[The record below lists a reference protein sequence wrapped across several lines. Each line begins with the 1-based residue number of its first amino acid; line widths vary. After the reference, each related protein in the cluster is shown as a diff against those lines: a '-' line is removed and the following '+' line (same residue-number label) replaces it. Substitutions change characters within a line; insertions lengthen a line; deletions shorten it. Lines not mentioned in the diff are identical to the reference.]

1 MAMVLTTRVVIA
13 GRRSRMRPCARPSWG
28 RSSRG
33 GGALRLGEP
42 ASAVLAH
49 QVAVARDIGHKD
61 RRQPAFNLL
70 PAHLVM
76 GPQKTLLLRLRFNP
90 TPSEGEFI
98 VPDRLRLTLEPVL
111 VWEIADRLDDIA
123 RQVDDL
129 PHRRR

>member
-1 MAMVLTTRVVIA
+1 
-13 GRRSRMRPCARPSWG
+13 MRPCARPSWG

-33 GGALRLGEP
+33 GGALRRGER

-70 PAHLVM
+70 PAHLVI

-98 VPDRLRLTLEPVL
+98 VQRVPPKGMAASHEPPGRRCASGEKRLSRGRRNRYARRLL
-111 VWEIADRLDDIA
+111 
-123 RQVDDL
+123 
-129 PHRRR
+129 H